1 MAQNGLDVLLV
12 DDEEEFVRTLAQRLD
27 LRGITCR
34 VALNGESGLR
44 MIEERAPDVVL
55 LDLHM
60 PGLTGLDVL
69 ERIRSGHPGV
79 GVIMLTG
86 HEAAQDG
93 LDAVRLGAFDSMTKP
108 LSIDKLTA
116 RISEAAKAART

>member
-55 LDLHM
+55 LDMHM

-93 LDAVRLGAFDSMTKP
+93 LDVVRLGAFDSMTKP

-116 RISEAAKAART
+116 RISEAAKAARI

>member
-1 MAQNGLDVLLV
+1 
-12 DDEEEFVRTLAQRLD
+12 
-27 LRGITCR
+27 
-34 VALNGESGLR
+34 
-44 MIEERAPDVVL
+44 
-55 LDLHM
+55 M

>member
-116 RISEAAKAART
+116 RISEAAKAARI